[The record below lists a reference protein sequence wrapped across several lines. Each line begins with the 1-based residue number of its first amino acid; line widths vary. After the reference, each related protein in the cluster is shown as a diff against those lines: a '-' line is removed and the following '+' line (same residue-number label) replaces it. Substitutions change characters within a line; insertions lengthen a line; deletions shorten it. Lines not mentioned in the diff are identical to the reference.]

1 MVKVSLMQKINSFG
15 LSKKLGIAY
24 EFGQRIYGEDKFGLE
39 EIVIDYWGFGFNE
52 YGDSKYG
59 EDNTR
64 WGVYQK
70 RSENGK
76 SFYIRMPFMTPAN
89 PKTATQQNWR
99 QVFTDGVIA
108 WQNLTSEQQQV
119 YNKRASKLNL
129 AGYNLFLKEYL
140 NSHK

>member
-1 MVKVSLMQKINSFG
+1 MVKVLSKQRTNSFG
-15 LSKKLGIAY
+15 ISRKLGIAY
-24 EFGQRIYGEDKFGLE
+24 EFGQRIYGEDRFGLE
-39 EIVIDYWGFGFNE
+39 EIRLDYWGFGFNE
-52 YGDSKYG
+52 YGNSKYG

-76 SFYIRMPFMTPAN
+76 SFYVRMPFMTPTN

-108 WQNLTSEQQQV
+108 WQSLTNEQKQV
-119 YNKRASKLNL
+119 YNKRASKLHMT
-129 AGYNLFLKEYL
+129 GYNLFLKEYL
-140 NSHK
+140 NSKK